1 MLSNTTAI
9 AEAWARLDHKFD
21 LMYAKRAFVHWY
33 VGEGME
39 EGEFSE
45 AREDMAALEK
55 DYEEVG
61 MDSLDPEEAEGEAFF
76 RVKEDDNSTY
86 LTAEFGEYTG
96 NTKQQCLAVLSFPK
110 TGIDEAFYGAYDTV
124 IDARIYASATATE
137 FYQVEKTQGQAE
149 LQPPIYDS
157 AELVQEIE
165 AINNINEVEVMNK
178 TFEFDSSLFSQDF
191 AG

>member
-1 MLSNTTAI
+1 MEYGDQWHTVACKTTVGSDPSPEVINYRSGAEI
-9 AEAWARLDHKFD
+9 AEANAVTYGDFG
-21 LMYAKRAFVHWY
+21 AAFKVT
-33 VGEGME
+33 
-39 EGEFSE
+39 
-45 AREDMAALEK
+45 
-55 DYEEVG
+55 
-61 MDSLDPEEAEGEAFF
+61 EEAEGEAFF

-137 FYQVEKTQGQAE
+137 FYQVEKTEGQAE

-165 AINNINEVEVMNK
+165 AINNIYAVEVMDK
-178 TFEFDSSLFSQDF
+178 TIEFDLGVIDTTMDGEKGIQSI
-191 AG
+191 